1 MKHPKRMNRI
11 LVWALTAFTLAG
23 VAGCYND
30 KDVLRWLTGQE
41 QQLAALE
48 DACTRIN
55 TNISSL
61 HTIIGALHENDK
73 ISSIAP
79 LMSEVRVIGYTIS
92 FTQRGD
98 VTIYYGKDGQDGK
111 NGQDAKAPVIGIM
124 KEEDVWYWTLNGEW
138 ILDQEGNKVRAD
150 GVSPMLK
157 IEEEKWWVSY
167 DSGATWE
174 QLGAIDGSQGG
185 DSMFREVK
193 QDERFWYFILADGE
207 EIKIAKGGLTWVYV

>member
-1 MKHPKRMNRI
+1 MKKIIPIIASIALLASCHQAIWDKLNDHEARI
-11 LVWALTAFTLAG
+11 SRL
-23 VAGCYND
+23 
-30 KDVLRWLTGQE
+30 E
-41 QQLAALE
+41 QMCNQF
-48 DACTRIN
+48 N
-55 TNISSL
+55 TNIN
-61 HTIIGALHENDK
+61 ALQVLVNAINERDYIKDVVPLSENG
-73 ISSIAP
+73 
-79 LMSEVRVIGYTIS
+79 VTVGYT
-92 FTQRGD
+92 
-98 VTIYYGKDGQDGK
+98 VTFNKSNPINIYNGK
-111 NGQDAKAPVIGIM
+111 NGQDAKAPVIGIR

-207 EIKIAKGGLTWVYV
+207 EIKITKGGLYWEYV